1 MERSALDFRVRAY
14 NLAAVKSPL
23 AQMNVMPVET
33 PILTAEESTLIP
45 PGTVSRMGTRCL
57 IAPYDRYGYRS
68 GFRRSRSR
76 RRSGRDTPSA
86 YGRRR
91 ECRGGGDVAVD
102 GRRYMTPQQ
111 TANAAP

>member
-33 PILTAEESTLIP
+33 PILTVEESTLIP

-57 IAPYDRYGYRS
+57 IAPYDRYGYRFGIPALS
-68 GFRRSRSR
+68 KPPPFWTRYSLGVREAARMQR
-76 RRSGRDTPSA
+76 RRRR
-86 YGRRR
+86 GRR
-91 ECRGGGDVAVD
+91 
-102 GRRYMTPQQ
+102 
-111 TANAAP
+111 